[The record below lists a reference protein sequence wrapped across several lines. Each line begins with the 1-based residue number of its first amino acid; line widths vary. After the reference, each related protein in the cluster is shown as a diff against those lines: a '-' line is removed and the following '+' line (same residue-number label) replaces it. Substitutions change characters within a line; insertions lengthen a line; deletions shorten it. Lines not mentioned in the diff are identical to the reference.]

1 MDKDFILLKAQND
14 ALRHLFMSLFKTFFK
29 NDTDRIWLSK
39 YSLWLFERNNLPT
52 FTADF
57 PEDARKAIDR
67 RRFQLQ
73 TLLDIAW
80 LEGGLED
87 FEIES
92 WFRHISPDREQF
104 AARVFEASGN
114 ASDEESL
121 VAAIDRIGGLD

>member
-1 MDKDFILLKAQND
+1 MDKDLILLKAQN
-14 ALRHLFMSLFKTFFK
+14 AAMRHLFMSLFKTFFK
-29 NDTDRIWLSK
+29 DDTDRIWLAK
-39 YSLWLFERNNLPT
+39 YYLWLFERKNLPA

-57 PEDARKAIDR
+57 PEDVRNAIDSR
-67 RRFQLQ
+67 SFQLQ

-87 FEIES
+87 FDFES
-92 WFRHISPDREQF
+92 WSRHISPDREQF
-104 AARVFEASGN
+104 AARVLEASGH